1 MPSTPIELPVGVFS
15 GSFEAEIVEV
25 GPNVVAPTTVIRTDQ
40 TWKIACE
47 WSLDGLLAPA
57 LDGTWSVQAVVEGL
71 GTAVE
76 ITRAPQQVPLNAAAP
91 FPLPRNYALDVVF
104 APGSVNL
111 GGQPSVMARVG
122 VALTYR
128 FPVGIGGQPGPIA
141 TFLELGAI
149 QIYQGN

>member
-1 MPSTPIELPVGVFS
+1 MSLPTS
-15 GSFEAEIVEV
+15 
-25 GPNVVAPTTVIRTDQ
+25 
-40 TWKIACE
+40 WKIACT

-57 LDGTWSVQAVVEGL
+57 LDGTWSIQAVIEGL
-71 GTAVE
+71 GASVE
-76 ITRAPQQVPLNAAAP
+76 ITRPPQQVPLNAAAP

-104 APGSVNL
+104 GPGSVNL

-141 TFLELGAI
+141 TFLELGAV
-149 QIYQGN
+149 QIYQGS

>member
-25 GPNVVAPTTVIRTDQ
+25 GPNVVAPTTVIRTDE

-71 GTAVE
+71 GASVE
-76 ITRAPQQVPLNAAAP
+76 ITRP
-91 FPLPRNYALDVVF
+91 PR
-104 APGSVNL
+104 
-111 GGQPSVMARVG
+111 
-122 VALTYR
+122 LTL
-128 FPVGIGGQPGPIA
+128 PGPKTTSSA
-141 TFLELGAI
+141 
-149 QIYQGN
+149 

>member
-15 GSFEAEIVEV
+15 GAFEAEIVEV
-25 GPNVVAPTTVIRTDQ
+25 GPNVVAPTTVIRTDE
-40 TWKIACE
+40 TWKIACK

-71 GTAVE
+71 GASVE
-76 ITRAPQQVPLNAAAP
+76 ITRPPQQVPLNSSAP

-104 APGSVNL
+104 GPGSVNL

-141 TFLELGAI
+141 TFLELGAV
-149 QIYQGN
+149 QIYQGS

>member
-15 GSFEAEIVEV
+15 GAFEAEIVEV
-25 GPNVVAPTTVIRTDQ
+25 GPNVVAPTTVIRTDE
-40 TWKIACE
+40 TWKIACK

-57 LDGTWSVQAVVEGL
+57 LDGTWSIQAVVEGL
-71 GTAVE
+71 GASVE
-76 ITRAPQQVPLNAAAP
+76 ITRPPQQVPLNAAAP

-104 APGSVNL
+104 GPGSVNL

-141 TFLELGAI
+141 TFLELGAV
-149 QIYQGN
+149 QIYQGS